1 MCKRTLGARKEK
13 YFAGISMQSTMFCHI
28 LLYMAWIKTNH
39 IHWEEDSDM
48 DRNGTKIDSTC
59 LKMLD

>member
-1 MCKRTLGARKEK
+1 
-13 YFAGISMQSTMFCHI
+13 MQSTMFCHI